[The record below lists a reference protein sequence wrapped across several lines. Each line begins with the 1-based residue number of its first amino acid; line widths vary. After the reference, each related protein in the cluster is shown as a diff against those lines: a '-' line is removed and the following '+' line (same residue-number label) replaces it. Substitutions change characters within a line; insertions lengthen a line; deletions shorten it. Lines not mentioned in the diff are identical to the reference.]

1 MQEVLPAAVRGMSL
15 EDVPTVMEIDRLSFP
30 VPWPERSYRYELTE
44 NRAATMLVAE
54 HVENRSVVG
63 YLGFWLIADEAHIS
77 TLAVHP
83 LHRRR
88 GIGEQL
94 LREALQMAIAK
105 GAEIVTL
112 EVRASNQ
119 AALELYE
126 KFDFEVV
133 GKRAGYY
140 RDNREDAILMTLR
153 DTWRWNGRAIN
164 RSEPGRR
171 SEGR

>member
-140 RDNREDAILMTLR
+140 RDNREDAVLMTLR
-153 DTWRWNGRAIN
+153 DTWRWNGRAII

-171 SEGR
+171 SEGG